1 MDNPDSLV
9 VVNRRVSDVDRTST
23 NFDLYSNNSIRL
35 IGVNL
40 DGVVDESTD
49 EDNGVISDVSNLFID
64 ENQVY
69 KDKKTLMEAMQHV
82 GVVEKFTFLLFKIR
96 KYCAEHTCSIRER
109 VYARRQGIT
118 DVVAVLIMDKFINP
132 STLYTPKDIAEDM
145 LKVHGVAMTY
155 MQA

>member
-35 IGVNL
+35 VGVNL
-40 DGVVDESTD
+40 DGVVDEST
-49 EDNGVISDVSNLFID
+49 DNGVISDVSNLFID
-64 ENQVY
+64 ENQ
-69 KDKKTLMEAMQHV
+69 
-82 GVVEKFTFLLFKIR
+82 LFKIR
-96 KYCAEHTCSIRER
+96 NTVRNTLVPLGK

-132 STLYTPKDIAEDM
+132 STLYTPKDITEDM